1 MAMFYDWRNR
11 EGKGVRP
18 LREQLRELRSPMFI
32 ALGILLLVVVAFS
45 VRAYITGR
53 HSSVESEKVYLLPDP
68 PERKRALPEV
78 LSDVVQSVER
88 GDGFD
93 LDSATD
99 MRSET
104 PDDTDSVAVAEGV
117 KTDDSPVAPQVQ
129 DAASE
134 PTMAELDAA
143 DSETEFLLTEG
154 DVISEQA
161 AETMNQ
167 GFSMIIAHLNNLSP
181 DEQQA
186 FVDQVRDR
194 MSRHIPPEL
203 QEFYARNP
211 NLKNQGYELFL
222 SQLREKG
229 FEHLR

>member
-1 MAMFYDWRNR
+1 M
-11 EGKGVRP
+11 
-18 LREQLRELRSPMFI
+18 
-32 ALGILLLVVVAFS
+32 
-45 VRAYITGR
+45 RAYITGR

-129 DAASE
+129 
-134 PTMAELDAA
+134 DAA

>member
-32 ALGILLLVVVAFS
+32 ALGILLLVVVVFS

-104 PDDTDSVAVAEGV
+104 PDDTDSVAVAAV
-117 KTDDSPVAPQVQ
+117 KWFFATVRDEDRSWQTTENKLRSIRRDSEVKRPGQVAP
-129 DAASE
+129 
-134 PTMAELDAA
+134 
-143 DSETEFLLTEG
+143 LTY
-154 DVISEQA
+154 
-161 AETMNQ
+161 
-167 GFSMIIAHLNNLSP
+167 NL
-181 DEQQA
+181 
-186 FVDQVRDR
+186 VDR
-194 MSRHIPPEL
+194 IC
-203 QEFYARNP
+203 
-211 NLKNQGYELFL
+211 
-222 SQLREKG
+222 
-229 FEHLR
+229 